1 MNSVFEPAVR
11 PQAVSLSAA
20 LYRTVKEFFQDEQH
34 RKDFEVWYEATYGE
48 PYQWKQRADD

>member
-11 PQAVSLSAA
+11 TQAVSLSAT